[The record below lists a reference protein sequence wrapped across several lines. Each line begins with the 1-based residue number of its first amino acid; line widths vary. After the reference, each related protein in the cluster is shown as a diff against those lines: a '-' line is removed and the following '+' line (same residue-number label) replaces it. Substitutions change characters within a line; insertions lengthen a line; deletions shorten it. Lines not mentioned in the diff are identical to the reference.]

1 MSETPVSIGDD
12 IFYNCNSL
20 SVIYVPSALVEEY
33 KSSNDWINYKDIIKG
48 IYKLTVENGSESGNF
63 GEGEIVSIKA
73 NDNNKNGHFTSWGIT
88 RGNDI
93 VFSNINAVETTFT
106 MPNSDVIITAV
117 FEAHNYVNGKCS
129 VCGYEDPDYI
139 ISNGDRN
146 DKTTASSVNTSDEN
160 NVIAYVTLFII
171 SLMAIESLYI
181 YKNKKDC

>member
-1 MSETPVSIGDD
+1 
-12 IFYNCNSL
+12 
-20 SVIYVPSALVEEY
+20 
-33 KSSNDWINYKDIIKG
+33 
-48 IYKLTVENGSESGNF
+48 
-63 GEGEIVSIKA
+63 
-73 NDNNKNGHFTSWGIT
+73 
-88 RGNDI
+88 
-93 VFSNINAVETTFT
+93 